1 LARTPTPAQYRF
13 QKTTDKARRDGLPTP
28 TEFVRQ
34 VTVGDGRQC
43 DGCGETIQPS
53 DMLHTVS
60 IFGGLSWRFHE
71 VCYEAWKTFKRQ

>member
-1 LARTPTPAQYRF
+1 
-13 QKTTDKARRDGLPTP
+13 
-28 TEFVRQ
+28 VRQ